1 MRFRTRVTEVAGV
14 RRWGPE
20 AERAAHAVH
29 AGAEHPATLPS
40 PTLQKAGE
48 LFAVEVHRTLSARAP
63 GLCWPIKGHP
73 LPYVN

>member
-20 AERAAHAVH
+20 AERAAHAVR